1 MLFSSKVGSEF
12 FLCFVCNPQH
22 QGCYDKV
29 IKRLLVSYK
38 QRDTID
44 KSKRSL
50 FYCLLMKILQQL
62 AETSEQKALQIMSI
76 TAIDLRKNQE
86 FVDMPAT
93 VGTKDLARILI
104 MQKVVKIFQN
114 ALILLVNTNIRNA

>member
-1 MLFSSKVGSEF
+1 M
-12 FLCFVCNPQH
+12 
-22 QGCYDKV
+22 
-29 IKRLLVSYK
+29 
-38 QRDTID
+38 
-44 KSKRSL
+44 

>member
-1 MLFSSKVGSEF
+1 
-12 FLCFVCNPQH
+12 
-22 QGCYDKV
+22 
-29 IKRLLVSYK
+29 
-38 QRDTID
+38 
-44 KSKRSL
+44 
-50 FYCLLMKILQQL
+50 MKILQQL

>member
-1 MLFSSKVGSEF
+1 M
-12 FLCFVCNPQH
+12 
-22 QGCYDKV
+22 
-29 IKRLLVSYK
+29 
-38 QRDTID
+38 
-44 KSKRSL
+44 

-114 ALILLVNTNIRNA
+114 ALILLVNTNIRNT